1 MVTYSISVPVGA
13 YHELLPACLNSLST
27 QNGDLR
33 VSLLDASG
41 DRRVSDLADQFAG
54 ILAYRRH
61 GPDKGQS
68 DAIIEG
74 WTNADGD
81 VLGWLNADDF
91 LYPGALE
98 RVSEIFERDRAVDVV
113 SGHSAICDRQGALT
127 GYHWAVEPPGE
138 AILSGCVISQ
148 PSCFFRRSLYDA
160 VGGLDR
166 SLHYTMDWDLWIRFY
181 RNAAKFAFLDEP
193 LSVVYWGEGTKTI
206 GMNKTRRLELD
217 RLVSAHTPPGK
228 KFRARRGFFL
238 RAMLDNFGSVK
249 LKSAIEDAL
258 RRKKPSVFGLGPNG
272 AIGKQATIF
281 LPYLGDRKA
290 AAIELKIDGSEN
302 IEASMKEAR
311 SVRRD
316 QGVIRLELQEPPKEA
331 RVFMIALR
339 TVRAAK
345 ARLLSCRTV
354 DE

>member
-1 MVTYSISVPVGA
+1 MVTFSISVPVGA
-13 YHELLPACLNSLST
+13 YHELLPTCLNSLAT
-27 QNGDLR
+27 QKGGLK

-41 DRRVSDLADQFAG
+41 DPRVRDLADRFAG
-54 ILAYRRH
+54 ILTYRRH

-74 WTNADGD
+74 WGNAEGD

-98 RVSEIFERDRAVDVV
+98 RVSEVFERDSAADVV
-113 SGHSAICDRQGALT
+113 SGHSAICNRQGALT

-138 AILSGCVISQ
+138 ALLSGCVISQ

-166 SLHYTMDWDLWIRFY
+166 ELHYTMDWDLWLRFY
-181 RNAAKFAFLDEP
+181 ANAARFAFLDEP

-206 GMNKTRRLELD
+206 GMNKARRLELE
-217 RLVSAHTPPGK
+217 RLISAYTPSGM

-238 RAMLDNFGSVK
+238 RAMLDNIGSSK

-258 RRKKPSVFGLGPNG
+258 RRNKPSVFGLGPNG
-272 AIGKQATIF
+272 VIGERATII
-281 LPYLGDRKA
+281 LPYFGEKNA
-290 AAIELKIDGSEN
+290 TAVELEIDGSEN
-302 IEASMKEAR
+302 IEVSMENAAA
-311 SVRRD
+311 VRRS
-316 QGVIRLELQEPPKEA
+316 GHLIRIELQNTPREA
-331 RVFMIALR
+331 CIFWVALR
-339 TVRAAK
+339 RSRAAK
-345 ARLLSCRTV
+345 ARLMSCRAV
-354 DE
+354 GE